1 MNAELVRLVTEDRLI
16 LQSLLYTSEGA
27 SRKAYLHIHGMGGN
41 FYENRFLDVM
51 AERLTGAGY
60 AFLSI
65 NTRGHDTIA
74 DFPIV
79 GEKEEYKRIGN
90 AFEIFE
96 ESILDIR
103 SAMNYLESR
112 GYTDIT
118 LCGHSLGAVKVA
130 YYLAMTGDVRV
141 TRLVLMSPADMV
153 GLAEAE
159 ESFGRFMSVA
169 KEMVT
174 TGKGEELLP
183 EKLWGGYY
191 LSAKTYI
198 NLSTKDY
205 PVDVF
210 NVYDETKPSLL
221 AKITFPTLAFLGE
234 KDDAV
239 TVEPQKA
246 LEIIKRKAGSVP
258 SFETRLIEGANH
270 GYFGKEKE
278 MVKEVLR
285 WLAEH
290 PRS

>member
-1 MNAELVRLVTEDRLI
+1 MNAEFIRLNTEDGLV
-16 LQSLLYTSEGA
+16 LQSLLYKPEAVSQ
-27 SRKAYLHIHGMGGN
+27 KVYLHVHGMGGN

-51 AERLTGAGY
+51 AERLTSAGY

-74 DFPIV
+74 DFPIT
-79 GEKEEYKRIGN
+79 GEKEGYRRIGN

-96 ESILDIR
+96 ECVSDIR
-103 SAMNYLESR
+103 SAMSYLETR

-118 LCGHSLGAVKVA
+118 LCGHSLGAVKAA
-130 YYLAMTGDVRV
+130 YYLAMTNDIRAA
-141 TRLVLMSPADMV
+141 RLVLMSPADMV

-198 NLSTKDY
+198 NLSTRGC

-210 NVYDETKPSLL
+210 NIYDETKPSLL
-221 AKITFPTLAFLGE
+221 EKIAVPTLAFLGE

-239 TVEPQKA
+239 TVESQKA
-246 LEIIKRKAGSVP
+246 LEIIKQKAGSIP
-258 SFETRLIEGANH
+258 SFETRVIEGANH

-278 MVKEVLR
+278 MVEEIMK

-290 PRS
+290 PHS